1 MPNNSVHIDC
11 GLATWIMNKLLL
23 ILIFLMLGLQLRLW
37 AGEGSL
43 GHLVSLKRDMAKQQA
58 QVDILEE
65 RNRVLFA
72 EVLALKNGSLMIEEK
87 ARTQLGMIKEGETF
101 YMFAQ

>member
-1 MPNNSVHIDC
+1 
-11 GLATWIMNKLLL
+11 MNKLL
-23 ILIFLMLGLQLRLW
+23 IVLIFFLLGLQFRLW

-58 QVDILEE
+58 HVDTLEE
-65 RNRVLFA
+65 HNRVLLA
-72 EVLALKNGSLMIEEK
+72 EVVALKNGSLMIEEK

-101 YMFAQ
+101 YMFAN

>member
-1 MPNNSVHIDC
+1 M
-11 GLATWIMNKLLL
+11 LLV
-23 ILIFLMLGLQLRLW
+23 GLQLRLW

-43 GHLVSLKRDMAKQQA
+43 GHLVSLKRDIAKQQA
-58 QVDILEE
+58 QVDTLKEH
-65 RNRVLFA
+65 NNVLLA
-72 EVLALKNGSLMIEEK
+72 EVLALKNGSSMIEEK

>member
-1 MPNNSVHIDC
+1 
-11 GLATWIMNKLLL
+11 MNKLLI
-23 ILIFLMLGLQLRLW
+23 ILTFLLMGLQLRLW

-58 QVDILEE
+58 HVDTLKEH
-65 RNRVLFA
+65 NSVLLA
-72 EVLALKNGSLMIEEK
+72 EVLALKNGSSMIEEK

-101 YMFAQ
+101 YMFTQ